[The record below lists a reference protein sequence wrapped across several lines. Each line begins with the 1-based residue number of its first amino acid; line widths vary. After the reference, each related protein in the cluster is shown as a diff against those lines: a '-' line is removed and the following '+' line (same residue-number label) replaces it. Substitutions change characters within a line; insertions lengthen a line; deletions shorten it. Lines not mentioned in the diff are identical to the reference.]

1 MFKKWM
7 KVLAKCALFEGISPE
22 ELNIV
27 LSCLNPKVSDY
38 DKNETLTV
46 TGERLSGL
54 GIVLAGEVVVA
65 KENAAGN
72 RVIMA
77 VNGPGEM
84 FGEIAAFS
92 EDGVWPASVVA
103 RGACTVMLLPAGKI
117 VGSCERSCGSHKL
130 LITNML
136 GIVSDKALMLNRK
149 VEYLAIRSLRGKIST
164 FLLEQYRRTGKDT
177 FMMPLKRNELADFLN
192 VSRPSLSREMSR
204 MRDEGVIDF
213 HRDSIKIK
221 QVEALRSMAG

>member
-1 MFKKWM
+1 MFMKWM
-7 KVLAKCALFEGISPE
+7 NVLSNCALFRGISPN

-27 LSCLNPKVSDY
+27 FECLKPNVNSY
-38 DKNETLTV
+38 EKNDWVAVAGEKF
-46 TGERLSGL
+46 TGLGVVLSGD
-54 GIVLAGEVVVA
+54 VVVA

-84 FGEIAAFS
+84 FGEMAAFS
-92 EDGVWPASVVA
+92 GDGVWPVTVVA
-103 RGACTVMLLPAGKI
+103 RLACTVMFLPAGKI
-117 VGSCERSCGSHKL
+117 VGNCENSCASHRQ

-136 GIVSDKALMLNRK
+136 EIVSGKALMLHRK
-149 VEYLAIRSLRGKIST
+149 VEYLAIKSLREKIST
-164 FLLEQYRRTGKDT
+164 FLLEQYKRTGNTT

-192 VSRPSLSREMSR
+192 VSRPSLSREMCR
-204 MRDEGVIDF
+204 MRDEGVIEF

-221 QVEALRSMAG
+221 EVDALRSMAG

>member
-1 MFKKWM
+1 MFTKWI
-7 KVLAKCALFEGISPE
+7 KVLTKCALFEGIGPE
-22 ELNIV
+22 ELNTV
-27 LSCLNPKVSDY
+27 LSCLNPKVSSY
-38 DKNETLTV
+38 DKNESLTI
-46 TGERLSGL
+46 TGESLSGL
-54 GIVLAGEVVVA
+54 GIVLSGEVVVA

-92 EDGVWPASVVA
+92 DDGVWPASVVA
-103 RGACTVMLLPAGKI
+103 RGACTVLLLPAGKI
-117 VGSCERSCGSHKL
+117 VGNCERSCVSHKQ

-136 GIVSDKALMLNRK
+136 GIVSNKALMLTRK

-164 FLLEQYRRTGKDT
+164 FLLEQYLRTGKDT
-177 FMMPLKRNELADFLN
+177 FIMSLKRNELADFLN

-204 MRDEGVIDF
+204 MKDEGVIDF
-213 HRDSIKIK
+213 HRNSIKIM
-221 QVEALRSMAG
+221 QVDALRSMAG

>member
-1 MFKKWM
+1 MFNKWIS
-7 KVLAKCALFEGISPE
+7 VLTKCALFEGISPE
-22 ELNIV
+22 DLNIV
-27 LSCLNPKVSDY
+27 LTCLNPKVAGY
-38 DKNETLTV
+38 DKHEALNV

-92 EDGVWPASVVA
+92 DDRVWPASVVA
-103 RGACTVMLLPAGKI
+103 RSACTVMLLPAGKI
-117 VGSCERSCGSHKL
+117 VGNCERSCVSHKL
-130 LITNML
+130 LISNML
-136 GIVSDKALMLNRK
+136 SIVSNKALMLTRK
-149 VEYLAIRSLRGKIST
+149 VEYLAIRSLRAKICT
-164 FLLEQYRRTGKDT
+164 FLLEQFRRTGKET

-213 HRDSIKIK
+213 HRDSIKIIE
-221 QVEALRSMAG
+221 VEVLRNMAG

>member
-1 MFKKWM
+1 MFNKWM
-7 KVLAKCALFEGISPE
+7 SVLTKCALFEGISPE
-22 ELNIV
+22 DLNIV
-27 LSCLNPKVSDY
+27 LSCLKPKVSEY
-38 DKNETLTV
+38 DKNESLSV
-46 TGERLSGL
+46 TGERFSGL

-65 KENAAGN
+65 RENAAGS

-84 FGEIAAFS
+84 FGEIATFS
-92 EDGVWPASVVA
+92 EGHEWPASVVA

-117 VGSCERSCGSHKL
+117 VGNCERSCGSHRQ

-136 GIVSDKALMLNRK
+136 GIVSNKAMMLTRK
-149 VEYLAIRSLRGKIST
+149 VEYLTIGSLRGKIST
-164 FLLEQYRRTGKDT
+164 FLLEQYRRTGRET

-204 MRDEGVIDF
+204 MKDEGVIDF

-221 QVEALRSMAG
+221 QIEALKNMAG